1 MTIQSNLSRT
11 SSIAT
16 GIANSSANI
25 SGVVT
30 GGKDTVSHYNGN
42 TDAATHIDR
51 EATYNAQIAEALSQF
66 VQLIHSTASEFEAVD
81 QSLANTTASS
91 LQGPPSQM
99 DTNVSQNGL
108 LPTAQRLMV
117 D

>member
-1 MTIQSNLSRT
+1 M
-11 SSIAT
+11 
-16 GIANSSANI
+16 
-25 SGVVT
+25 
-30 GGKDTVSHYNGN
+30 
-42 TDAATHIDR
+42 
-51 EATYNAQIAEALSQF
+51 
-66 VQLIHSTASEFEAVD
+66 QLIHSTASEFEAVD